1 MKYGNLFSVIDSL
14 YDHYVNIWAEVSA
27 IESPT
32 RHKAGVDAVGRYL
45 AAIAEKHGWQ
55 VEFGRQETAGDTV
68 CITMNADVDA
78 APVSLSGHMDTVHA
92 CGSFG
97 TPPVRLDDEKIYGP
111 GVTDCKGG
119 LVAALMAM
127 DALERCG
134 YRERPVQLL
143 LQSDE
148 EMNLSSK
155 TTIAWICEK
164 AKHAVA
170 FLNLE
175 PHSPGQIVLMR
186 KGIATFTFTVQ
197 GEEAHAS
204 LCAQY
209 GANAIAEAA
218 HKIIELETWKDPDG
232 LTCNCGVIRGGTV
245 VNTVPGLCEFKAN
258 VRFATQQQLE
268 WAKAEMQR
276 IADRVYVTGCKT
288 TVEMT
293 GFRVA
298 MEYARRNE
306 ELAENINRLLAE
318 HGMPVLTP
326 YRRSGGS
333 DAADVTVYGIPCVD
347 SLGTT
352 GGRIHSPQEYGELS
366 SLTEAARRLALI
378 VSGL

>member
-1 MKYGNLFSVIDSL
+1 MKHENLFQTIDEL
-14 YDHYVNIWAEVSA
+14 YEQYLKIWADVCN

-32 RHKAGVDAVGRYL
+32 RCKEGVDAVGRYF
-45 AAIAEKHGWQ
+45 AEMAQKHGWK
-55 VEFGRQETAGDTV
+55 VEVGRQSVAGDTV

-78 APVSLSGHMDTVHA
+78 QPVSLSGHMDTVHP

-97 TPPVRLDDEKIYGP
+97 TQPVRLDDEKIYGP

-119 LVAALMAM
+119 LVAAMMAM

-164 AKHAVA
+164 AKNAVA

-175 PHSPGQIVLMR
+175 PHSPGQIVIER

-204 LCAQY
+204 MCAQY

-218 HKIIELETWKDPDG
+218 HKIIEVETWKDPDG
-232 LTCNCGVIRGGTV
+232 LTCNCGVIQGGTV
-245 VNTVPGLCEFKAN
+245 VNTVPGFCEFKAN

-276 IADRVYVTGCKT
+276 IAEMVYVPGCST

-298 MEYARRNE
+298 MEYAKRNE
-306 ELAENINRLLAE
+306 ELVERINQLMEENN
-318 HGMPVLTP
+318 MPVLKP

-352 GGRIHSPQEYGELS
+352 GGRIHSPGEYGELD
-366 SLTEAARRLALI
+366 SLTEAARRLAVI
-378 VSGL
+378 VAGI

>member
-1 MKYGNLFSVIDSL
+1 MKYEALFQTIDDL
-14 YDHYVNIWAEVSA
+14 YEQYLNIWIDVCNM
-27 IESPT
+27 ESPT
-32 RHKAGVDAVGRYL
+32 RCKEGVDAVGRYF
-45 AAIAEKHGWQ
+45 AQKAESHGWQ
-55 VEFGRQETAGDTV
+55 VTFGHQDNAGDTV
-68 CITMNADVDA
+68 CITMNPDADA
-78 APVSLSGHMDTVHA
+78 QPVSLSGHMDTVHP
-92 CGSFG
+92 CGTFG
-97 TPPVRLDDEKIYGP
+97 TPPVHVEGDKIYGP

-119 LVAALMAM
+119 LVAAMMAM

-148 EMNLSSK
+148 EMNLSNK

-164 AKHAVA
+164 AKNAVA

-175 PHSPGQIVLMR
+175 PHSPGQIVIER
-186 KGIATFTFTVQ
+186 KGIATFTFSVQ

-204 LCAQY
+204 MCAQY

-232 LTCNCGVIRGGTV
+232 LTCSCGVIRGGTV
-245 VNTVPGLCEFKAN
+245 VNTVPGFCEFKAN

-268 WAKAEMQR
+268 WARAEMQR
-276 IADRVYVTGCKT
+276 IAEKVFVPGCRTEVK
-288 TVEMT
+288 MT

-298 MEYARRNE
+298 MEHAERNE
-306 ELAENINRLLAE
+306 ELAAKINRLLE
-318 HGMPVLTP
+318 ENDLPVLKA

-347 SLGTT
+347 ALGTT
-352 GGRIHSPQEYGELS
+352 GGRIHSPQEYGELD
-366 SLTEAARRLALI
+366 SLTEAAKRLALI
-378 VSGL
+378 VSEL